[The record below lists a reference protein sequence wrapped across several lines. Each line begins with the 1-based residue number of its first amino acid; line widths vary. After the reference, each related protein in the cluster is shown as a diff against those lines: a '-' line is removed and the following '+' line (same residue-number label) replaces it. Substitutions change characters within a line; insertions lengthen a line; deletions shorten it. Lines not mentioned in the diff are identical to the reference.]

1 MRRSFVLLACAA
13 ALAGCDIG
21 GRENEPAAAREATTA
36 PREATTGPSG
46 KDECAPTR
54 VPERTGTFHIG
65 GFANLI
71 AFGEGAAWTVTEHPS
86 NLGGEGPSLL
96 TVRRIDPRRGVV
108 ESFLRIRGRG
118 DMRIAAGAGAVWL
131 ADPATRTLTRFDL
144 ATRDL
149 VVVKPFRRS
158 GEPTAI
164 ALESGRAWV
173 AANDRGELAVVTA
186 RTGRVLGRVRIA
198 SSGLADVEAAF
209 SSLWVATGEGGSV
222 VRVDPRSRKVI
233 ARIRV
238 EFANDLAADDSSL
251 WVDLG
256 DGDAVARIDPAT
268 NAPVGRPH
276 PHGGAFAIA
285 AGLGSVWATN
295 YPSPRV
301 TRLDATTGE
310 RAGELAVGPDPK
322 GLAIGAGSVWV
333 VNAGDCSVTRIV
345 P

>member
-1 MRRSFVLLACAA
+1 MRRSFALLACLIAV
-13 ALAGCDIG
+13 AGCDG
-21 GRENEPAAAREATTA
+21 GGSEKEPAAAREATTA
-36 PREATTGPSG
+36 PAGDE
-46 KDECAPTR
+46 ECAPTP

-71 AFGEGAAWTVTEHPS
+71 AFGEGTAWTVTEHPS
-86 NLGGEGPSLL
+86 KLGGEGPSLL

-131 ADPATRTLTRFDL
+131 ADPATGTLTRVDL
-144 ATRDL
+144 ATRDR
-149 VVVKPFRRS
+149 VVVRPFGRS
-158 GEPTAI
+158 GEPTAL
-164 ALESGRAWV
+164 ALENGRAWV
-173 AANDRGELAVVTA
+173 IANDRGELAAVSA
-186 RTGRVLGRVRIA
+186 RTGRALGRIRIA
-198 SSGLADVEAAF
+198 PTGLADVEAAF
-209 SSLWVATGEGGSV
+209 GSVWVAAGEAGTV
-222 VRVDPRSRKVI
+222 VRIEPRLRRVL

-238 EFANDLAADDSSL
+238 PFANDLAADGESL

-256 DGDAVARIDPAT
+256 DGDAVLRIDPVA
-268 NAPVGRPH
+268 NRAVGPPH

-285 AGLGSVWATN
+285 AGLGYVWATN
-295 YPSPRV
+295 YPKPRV

-310 RAGELAVGPDPK
+310 RAGEVAVGPDPK
-322 GLAIGAGSVWV
+322 GLAIGADSVWV